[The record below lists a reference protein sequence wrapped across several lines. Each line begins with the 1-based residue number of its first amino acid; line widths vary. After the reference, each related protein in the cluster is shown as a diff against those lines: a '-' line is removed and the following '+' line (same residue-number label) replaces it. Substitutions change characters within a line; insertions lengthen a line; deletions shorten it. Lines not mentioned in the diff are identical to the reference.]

1 MTWIRKMAFLVKPP
15 ASPFEPPTILYRI
28 LSSPLKF
35 ITQTLY
41 STILSIRGPA
51 IVKNASSSPIR
62 LVCISDTHTHQPDH
76 LPPGDVLI
84 HAGDLSND
92 GSAAE
97 IQDQLDWLS
106 SLPYEHIIVICG
118 NHDSY
123 FDPRARRKADVDRE
137 LEWGKLHYLQHSS
150 LKLLFP
156 KHENRQLSFYGAPQ
170 IPRCGDD
177 DFAFQYRREDDA
189 WGGTV
194 PAETEILITHTPPKH
209 HRDLPIGLGCTFLLK
224 EAWRVKPRL
233 MVFGH
238 VHAGSGR
245 ESAFW
250 DKSQSLFEE
259 LCARGDQG
267 ILRDLVAVGAWIG
280 VMKLA
285 VYGILGILW
294 TRVWGGSNEGS
305 LMVNS
310 AMAYLSTGTL
320 GNRPQIVE
328 I

>member
-1 MTWIRKMAFLVKPP
+1 MTRLRKMAFLVKPP
-15 ASPFEPPTILYRI
+15 SSPFEPPTIPHRI

-35 ITQTLY
+35 IAQTLY
-41 STILSIRGPA
+41 STILFFRGPA
-51 IVKNASSSPIR
+51 IVKNSSSPSIR
-62 LVCISDTHTHQPDH
+62 LVCISDTHTHQPDD

-106 SLPYEHIIVICG
+106 SLPYQHILIVCG

-123 FDPRARRKADVDRE
+123 FDPRARHKADVGRE
-137 LEWGKLHYLQHSS
+137 LEWRNLHYLQHSS
-150 LKLLFP
+150 LKLFFP
-156 KHENRQLSFYGAPQ
+156 KHENRQISFYGAPQ

-177 DFAFQYRREDDA
+177 NFAFQYRGEDDA
-189 WGGTV
+189 WAGTV
-194 PAETEILITHTPPKH
+194 PVETEVLITHTPPKH
-209 HRDLPIGLGCTFLLK
+209 HRDLPIGMGCRFLLK
-224 EAWRVKPRL
+224 EVWRVRPRL

-250 DKSQSLFEE
+250 DESQRLFEG
-259 LCARGDQG
+259 LCARGDKG
-267 ILRDLVAVGAWIG
+267 VLRDLVAIRAWTR
-280 VMKLA
+280 VMQLA
-285 VYGILGILW
+285 LYGFLGILW

-310 AMAYLSTGTL
+310 ALAYRSTGKL
-320 GNRPQIVE
+320 GNRPQI
-328 I
+328 IDM